1 MSKIIF
7 TEGIETVLV
16 CFLVG
21 ALGSCSLHK
30 LYNAVTDKAPY
41 LVDASF
47 GKGEGAKGVIDG
59 GVKVTESIK
68 ERAVKVENYCFIYS
82 YQSFA
87 FVMVI

>member
-1 MSKIIF
+1 MSKVIF

-30 LYNAVTDKAPY
+30 LYNAVTDKVPY

-47 GKGEGAKGVIDG
+47 GEGEGAKGVIDG
-59 GVKVTESIK
+59 RVKVAEGIK
-68 ERAVKVENYCFIYS
+68 QGAVKVKNYSFIYC

-87 FVMVI
+87 IL